1 MFSIPIRGIEYTV
14 KRANRSKILH
24 KCNGDCTKPDDKHP
38 TIQLLRGIQGRRLL
52 ETTIHEAQHACQWD
66 LAEEA
71 VRESAIAIA
80 DVLWKD
86 GWRRV

>member
-1 MFSIPIRGIEYTV
+1 MFSSLIRGIEYTV
-14 KRANRSKILH
+14 KRANRSKIITG
-24 KCNGDCTKPDDKHP
+24 CDADCTKSDDKHP
-38 TIQLLRGIQGRRLL
+38 TIQLLRGMQGRRLL
-52 ETTIHEAQHACQWD
+52 ECTIHEAYHACQWD

-71 VRESAIAIA
+71 VRESAAAIA